1 MGCNADDLA
10 QVRHQLEEMTSER
23 DQLLVITQAAMNVMT
38 PEQFAEV
45 RRQIAERDPGSD
57 NSV

>member
-10 QVRHQLEEMTSER
+10 QAKRDLQAMTAER
-23 DQLLVITQAAMNVMT
+23 NQLLTIVRVTMELMT
-38 PEQFAEV
+38 PEQFAEA